1 MNESKPTIDLYYV
14 RIPNGQEFG
23 PADRATILEW
33 EAQGRVNDT
42 CQIRSQAGMEI
53 IEFSSWKQNQ
63 HESSTP
69 SNAPVNSS
77 VNSSNNSSKYSNVNV
92 YGDQIGRV
100 DVPANQSIVV
110 GRSRATAVL
119 IFSICS
125 WLLCVT
131 ILFAPV
137 CAMLAI
143 GLGVSELGRIKRGEV
158 SEEQRHIVWI
168 GIGLGVA
175 NLIFTAIFAL
185 YGLIAAIV
193 A

>member
-14 RIPNGQEFG
+14 RVPSGQEFG
-23 PADRATILEW
+23 PAVRATILEW

-42 CQIRSQAGMEI
+42 CQIRSQAGMEVI
-53 IEFSSWKQNQ
+53 GFSLWKQNH
-63 HESSTP
+63 HESSAS
-69 SNAPVNSS
+69 SNAPV
-77 VNSSNNSSKYSNVNV
+77 NSSKYSNVNV

-119 IFSICS
+119 VLGVCS

-137 CAMLAI
+137 CAMIAI
-143 GLGVSELGRIKRGEV
+143 GLGVSELGRIKRGEA

>member
-14 RIPNGQEFG
+14 RIPIGQEFG

-63 HESSTP
+63 HESSVL
-69 SNAPVNSS
+69 SSAPVNSS
-77 VNSSNNSSKYSNVNV
+77 INSSKYSNVNV

-143 GLGVSELGRIKRGEV
+143 GLGVTELGRIKRGEV

-175 NLIFTAIFAL
+175 NLIFTVIFAL